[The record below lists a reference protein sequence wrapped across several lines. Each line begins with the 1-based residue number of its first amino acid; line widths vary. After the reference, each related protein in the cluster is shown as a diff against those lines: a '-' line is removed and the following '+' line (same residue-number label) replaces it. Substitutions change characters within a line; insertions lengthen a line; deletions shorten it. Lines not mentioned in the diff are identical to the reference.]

1 MGVYNPAA
9 SDISVSS
16 VRHVVPG
23 EEGGSAALD
32 VSQDSG
38 VGVDYNSQESTTTEG
53 IQEASTSGAGTRA
66 SPFYPM
72 TPMTPMTPVTPVTE
86 RSGII
91 PQLQ

>member
-1 MGVYNPAA
+1 MYDLAA
-9 SDISVSS
+9 SDISVSP
-16 VRHVVPG
+16 VRHVIPG
-23 EEGGSAALD
+23 EEGGSAPLD

-38 VGVDYNSQESTTTEG
+38 VGVDHNSQESTEG
-53 IQEASTSGAGTRA
+53 TQEASTSGAGTRA

>member
-1 MGVYNPAA
+1 MYDLAA
-9 SDISVSS
+9 SDISVSP
-16 VRHVVPG
+16 VHHVIPG

-38 VGVDYNSQESTTTEG
+38 VGVDHNSQESTTTEG
-53 IQEASTSGAGTRA
+53 TQEASTSGAGTRA